1 LKAGE
6 EGTCSETTESH
17 RPESKDTKRA
27 TKRLTTT
34 WKKPT
39 TRPRTHRLEK
49 LYPKIGALQLTTRY
63 FEVAASRHKE

>member
-1 LKAGE
+1 VRQQKVTGQ
-6 EGTCSETTESH
+6 
-17 RPESKDTKRA
+17 KVDTKRA